1 MLGVY
6 DSRPLLAKCVCGTL
20 VLFGVLGLGFAHA
33 QLTPFYYPF
42 YFDVTYRRKD
52 TRVLSYFSVLQQ
64 KAGWG
69 LGGG

>member
-6 DSRPLLAKCVCGTL
+6 DSRPLLAKYVCGTL
-20 VLFGVLGLGFAHA
+20 ILFAVLGLGFAHA

-52 TRVLSYFSVLQQ
+52 TRPSPTFLYCNR
-64 KAGWG
+64 K
-69 LGGG
+69 LGGAWE